1 MSGRI
6 LRRVGVLVGV
16 LSLSGCIGN
25 DMSDLQQE
33 VTRIKRTTPGA
44 QLQSPPRL
52 EPYKPFAYA
61 AYGLRNPFEEA
72 TFLQQVPAPANSGV
86 HPDLDRPK
94 ELLEEYALES
104 LEMVG
109 TISIGGLWAL
119 VEAPDAVVHRV
130 SVGNYVGTN
139 HGRIVG
145 MSERRLD
152 LVEIVPDGLGGWEQR
167 ESFLTLAQ

>member
-1 MSGRI
+1 MSSLI
-6 LRRVGVLVGV
+6 LQRAAIIAGVLTLG
-16 LSLSGCIGN
+16 GCIGN
-25 DMSDLQQE
+25 DMSDLQQQ
-33 VTRIKRTTPGA
+33 VAYIKRTTPGA
-44 QLQSPPRL
+44 QLEPPPKL

-72 TFLQQVPAPANSGV
+72 TFLQDVPPAADNGI

-109 TISIGGLWAL
+109 TVNKEGLWAL
-119 VEAPDAVVHRV
+119 IEGPDSVVHRV
-130 SVGNYVGTN
+130 SIGNHMGTN
-139 HGRIVG
+139 HGRIFG
-145 MSERRLD
+145 LSERRVE

-167 ESFLTLAQ
+167 ESFLTLAE